1 MAKRSRR
8 ERRQEPGKLN
18 RPLTDSASAASN
30 TTPPAAPVRRAQ
42 LEPEA
47 PQVEVTSSRK
57 AAVNFGQEYYY
68 VYQELKTITI
78 VAIAMFIVLFA
89 LSFVI

>member
-18 RPLTDSASAASN
+18 RPLTDSASAASDA
-30 TTPPAAPVRRAQ
+30 TPTAAPVSRVQ
-42 LEPEA
+42 VEPET
-47 PQVEVTSSRK
+47 PQAEATSSRK

-68 VYQELKTITI
+68 VYQELKSISI